1 MDMAKPVGSE
11 ISYVDFSVLT
21 PEEVRKV
28 SAKQITNPT
37 AFDNLGHPVPG
48 GLYDLRLGAFLH
60 NTCATC
66 GLDERYCPG
75 HQGHIELPVPA
86 YNPLFFKQMFV
97 LLRGSCVYCHHLKMR
112 SIDLHAYECKL
123 RLIRFGLLL
132 EASQIDQIHL
142 EESDL
147 EAGEEAEEASN
158 IAEEEEQLSTV
169 SKKDA
174 EKISRS
180 FAKRMTA
187 SAESQLKE
195 KRELFVYESIHNAID
210 EGRTTKSGLNTGTL
224 LEARKAVIKDLER
237 RLVAKPR
244 CENCMMYSPRFR
256 CDGFSK
262 IFANSL
268 SEKQLVNNRVKA
280 VRVPGAANVDIAP
293 KSGSR
298 YVLSSEVREVIDSVF
313 IMEQPAIET
322 LFHSRPYLE
331 DGKPKNVLGDIFF
344 LSVLVVPPTRFR
356 LPQKL
361 GDEVHENAQNE
372 LLSRVLA
379 TSMQIKDLNEQFLSL
394 QKDAVGAGEERKLVF
409 NRLMNAFVTLQN
421 DVNGVMDETKNQN
434 PANAQTGLPGIK
446 QALEKKEG
454 LFRKHMMGKR
464 VNYAARSVISPDP
477 MIEDNEIGLPPVFAT
492 KLTIPE
498 PVTAFNVAELRKC
511 VINGPDKWPG
521 ATQVKDESGF
531 VTSLIGMNEEQRKA
545 VAKQLQTPA
554 GSTGDSRGGNNGVVN
569 KQVYRHIR
577 NGDVVIMN
585 RQPTLHKASMM
596 GHRVRVL
603 PNEKTIRIH
612 YANGGPYNCD
622 YDGDEM
628 NLHFPQG
635 QLARAESYTLASTDS
650 QYLTPTSGSP
660 VRGLIQDHLST
671 GVWMT
676 NKNTFFTREKYQEL
690 VYGCLRRHQEDL
702 NTGCFRVRTLPPTIF
717 KPEPLW
723 TGKQVI
729 SSVLLNVLPKDVPG
743 LNMKS
748 KNKIKNE
755 YWGEG
760 SHENEVLFKD
770 GQLLCGTLD
779 KSQYGSSK
787 YGLIHAIHETYGPS
801 IAQRT
806 LSSLGRLLTNY
817 EQWIAFTCGMD
828 DMELTTEGNK
838 VRAKIM
844 EKARD
849 AGRKAAAEVTN
860 LDENIS
866 VSNPEFHRRL
876 EEVLRDRQK
885 HDILDAVTMSKVNAI
900 TSEVVSACVPAGTA
914 KKFPEN
920 AMQSMALSGAK
931 GSTVNVSQIMCLLG
945 QQALEGRRTPVMVSG
960 KTLPCFKPLETD
972 ARAGAYIENR
982 FFSGVRPQEYY
993 FHCMAG
999 REGLVDTSVKT
1010 ANSGYLQRCLTKQLE
1025 GVHVAYDNTVRNAD
1039 GSLLEF
1045 LYGGDAVDV
1054 TRESYLYKFNFFY
1067 DNYKALLQRYSPSSI
1082 GHLDV
1087 DAAVKYSKKYRKA
1100 LKSQEKLPAWEQSY
1114 RRDPTISI
1122 YNPAKYLGSV
1132 STRFE
1137 DKLDEFIETN
1147 KSLFRSHENKSLISS
1162 KKFKALMQLK
1172 YMRSLIDPGEAVGII
1187 AAQSIGEPSTQ
1198 MTLNTFHFAGHGAAN
1213 VTLGIPRLREIVMTA
1228 SQHIKTPQMTLP
1240 LRSDVDDTSADAFCK
1255 CITRLTLSEFID
1267 DVTVVETTADPNKA
1281 ESTRSYDIKLDFFNA
1296 KDYKAEYDV
1305 TENELERVV
1314 AEKFITMLE
1323 KEIVTEVRKQQ
1334 KTVSELADI
1343 SRGRASEKQVEASA
1357 ALDDDAMAQ
1366 KEKQK
1371 GKQAASYEEPDEE
1384 ELEAMREAEK
1394 SDSESDLLD
1403 SDSDSSSSSDGSSSD
1418 SDEGDSIDGSVK
1430 KVKKSHGRKLT
1441 KKAKDRE
1448 DGVITAHEF
1457 VTGYNFDDKEGRW
1470 CHFRLELSGDT
1481 QKLLM
1486 VNIVEDICKDCVVRE
1501 VENIG
1506 RCLHEE
1512 GSRDLVTE
1520 GVNFQAMWEHDTF
1533 LDVDKISSNDVAAV
1547 LRVYGVEAARNTIVN
1562 EVINVFSRY
1571 AIEVSSRHLDLIAD
1585 YMTREGNYLAFN
1597 RQGIDSCTSDFMKM
1611 SYETTCQFLTKA
1623 VLNGDREEL
1632 ESPSA
1637 KLVIGKLNGSGT
1649 GSFDVLAKMP
1659 VRAD

>member
-21 PEEVRKV
+21 PEDVRKV

-37 AFDNLGHPVPG
+37 AFDSLGHPVPG

-112 SIDLHAYECKL
+112 SIDVHAYECKL
-123 RLIRFGLLL
+123 RLIRYGLLL
-132 EASQIDQIHL
+132 EASQIDRIRL
-142 EESDL
+142 EE
-147 EAGEEAEEASN
+147 GEMESGRDEAEEAGN
-158 IAEEEEQLSTV
+158 MAEEEEQIGRE
-169 SKKDA
+169 A
-174 EKISRS
+174 EKVGRA
-180 FAKRMTA
+180 FATRMTA
-187 SAESQLKE
+187 SAESRLRE
-195 KRELFVYESIHNAID
+195 KRELFVYESVHRAIE
-210 EGRTTKSGLNTGTL
+210 EGRTTKSGVSTGTV

-237 RLVAKPR
+237 RVVAKPR
-244 CENCMMYSPRFR
+244 CENCMMYSPKLR

-262 IFANSL
+262 IFASAL

-280 VRVPGAANVDIAP
+280 VKVAGASSVDIAP
-293 KSGSR
+293 QAGSR
-298 YVLSSEVREVIDSVF
+298 YVLSAEVREVLDAVF
-313 IMEQPAIET
+313 VVEQPVVET
-322 LFHSRPYLE
+322 IFHSRP
-331 DGKPKNVLGDIFF
+331 GSGQKVAGDIFF
-344 LSVLVVPPTRFR
+344 VSVLVVPPTRFR

-372 LLSRVLA
+372 LLSRVLS
-379 TSMQIKDLNEQFLSL
+379 TSMQIKELNEQFLGL
-394 QKDAVGAGEERKLVF
+394 QKDVAGEERKLVF

-421 DVNGVMDETKNQN
+421 DVNGVMDATKNQN

-498 PVTAFNVAELRKC
+498 PVTAYNVAELRRC
-511 VINGPDKWPG
+511 VENGPDKWPG
-521 ATQVKDESGF
+521 ATQVKDEAGV
-531 VTSLIGMNEEQRKA
+531 VTSLAGMTLEQRKA
-545 VAKQLQTPA
+545 VARQLQTPA
-554 GSTGDSRGGNNGVVN
+554 VAGTGSNTAGMAGNAVN
-569 KQVYRHIR
+569 KQVFRHIR

-676 NKNTFFTREKYQEL
+676 SKNTFFTRERYQEL
-690 VYGCLRRHQEDL
+690 VYGCVRRHQKITSGGR
-702 NTGCFRVRTLPPTIF
+702 NFRIRTLPPAIWL
-717 KPEPLW
+717 PAPLW

-729 SSVLLNVLPKDVPG
+729 STVLLNVLPQGVPG
-743 LNMKS
+743 LNMQS
-748 KNKIKNE
+748 HNKIKNE

-787 YGLIHAIHETYGPS
+787 YGLIHAIHETYGPHV
-801 IAQRT
+801 AQRT
-806 LSSLGRLLTNY
+806 LSALGRLLTNY

-828 DMELTTEGNK
+828 DMELTGSGNA
-838 VRAKIM
+838 VWAKILHG
-844 EKARD
+844 ARE
-849 AGRKAAAEVTN
+849 AGRQAAAEVTN
-860 LDENIS
+860 LSPGIS
-866 VSNPEFHRRL
+866 AANPEFHRRL
-876 EEVLRDRQK
+876 EEVLRDPHK

-900 TSEVVSACVPAGTA
+900 TSQVVSACVPAGTA

-945 QQALEGRRTPVMVSG
+945 QQALEGRRTPVMASG

-972 ARAGAYIENR
+972 VRAGGYIENR
-982 FFSGVRPQEYY
+982 FFSGIRPQEYY

-1039 GSLLEF
+1039 GSVVEF

-1054 TRESYLYKFNFFY
+1054 TRESYLYKFDFFY
-1067 DNYKALLQRYSPSSI
+1067 DNYTALLQRYSPSSI
-1082 GHLDV
+1082 DHLDV
-1087 DAAVKYSKKYRKA
+1087 DTAGRYSKKYRKSLRA
-1100 LKSQEKLPAWEQSY
+1100 QKSQPAWNQTY
-1114 RRDPTISI
+1114 RRDPTISV

-1137 DKLDEFIETN
+1137 DRLDSFIEHN
-1147 KSLFRSHENKSLISS
+1147 RHLFRGHGQPKSLLSAR
-1162 KKFKALMQLK
+1162 KFKALMQLK

-1228 SQHIKTPQMTLP
+1228 SRHIKTPQMALP
-1240 LRSDVDDTSADAFCK
+1240 LRADVDDASADAFCK
-1255 CITRLTLSEFID
+1255 SITRLTLSEFID
-1267 DVTVVETTADPNKA
+1267 DATVVETTADPSSLH
-1281 ESTRSYDIKLDFFNA
+1281 STRSYDIRLEFFDSA
-1296 KDYKAEYDV
+1296 DYRAEYDV
-1305 TENELERVV
+1305 TEAELERVV

-1323 KEIVTEVRKQQ
+1323 KEISAEVRKQRRDG
-1334 KTVSELADI
+1334 TSEI
-1343 SRGRASEKQVEASA
+1343 SLGVEEKVE
-1357 ALDDDAMAQ
+1357 
-1366 KEKQK
+1366 KEKK
-1371 GKQAASYEEPDEE
+1371 EE
-1384 ELEAMREAEK
+1384 ENEDSSDSESESDSG
-1394 SDSESDLLD
+1394 SDSESDSESESE
-1403 SDSDSSSSSDGSSSD
+1403 SDSDTD
-1418 SDEGDSIDGSVK
+1418 SDIDIDNKIASNHL
-1430 KVKKSHGRKLT
+1430 S
-1441 KKAKDRE
+1441 KKAKDRQE
-1448 DGVITAHEF
+1448 DVITSHEF
-1457 VTGYNFDDKEGRW
+1457 VSAYNFDDKHGRW
-1470 CHFRLELSGDT
+1470 CSFRLQLSGDT

-1486 VNIVEDICKDCVVRE
+1486 VNIVEQICKDCVVRE
-1501 VENIG
+1501 VHNIG

-1512 GSRDLVTE
+1512 GSRSLVTE
-1520 GVNFQAMWEHDTF
+1520 GVNFPAMWEHDSF
-1533 LDVDKISSNDVAAV
+1533 LDVDKISSNDIAAV
-1547 LRVYGVEAARNTIVN
+1547 LSVYGVEAARNTIVN

-1623 VLNGDREEL
+1623 VLNGDREPL
-1632 ESPSA
+1632 QSPSA
-1637 KLVIGKLNGSGT
+1637 KLVVGKLNGSGT

-1659 VRAD
+1659 VAQN